1 MRILIVLVLAA
12 AAACGGGKPHGGGT
26 AKAKKGPPT
35 CTDAAGVLAT
45 KAGTTTK
52 DERRQAAI
60 AKVCVADKW
69 PPEVVKCVINWP
81 QVEDCLMSLSEKQR
95 QAYITARVN
104 AAEPIVADTGTGD
117 DPGGDDDAA
126 DPYAGMY
133 TAPPIACDQS
143 LGDVANYDPPITQS
157 GEDRDYAIG
166 LRRASMLELCDGDGW
181 SEEVR
186 RCFYDGYDPSSCRS
200 KLDSV
205 QDQGI
210 VDRLA
215 KNDELL
221 ARIGKLAVKPASI
234 DCKKVVAVH
243 YADSAWKG
251 KLDQVKGKA
260 RKKMIADSRAAM
272 KSACV
277 DDGWSAL
284 MRACIVGDDSERC
297 LTAAGFPA
305 ARFGFPAAGV
315 AVEGVT
321 TTASTGL
328 FERLGGDEGV
338 GMIVDTWVMTIAS
351 DSRIS
356 QYFATADI
364 GMLQSHLYD
373 QLCELVGGPCK
384 YTGKDMKSAHAGM
397 NLTQADLEAFLDDLR
412 QAIASSTGAEA
423 KDQDEV
429 INLFKAMS
437 GDVVAP

>member
-12 AAACGGGKPHGGGT
+12 AAACGGGKPHTGGT
-26 AKAKKGPPT
+26 AKGKKGPPT

-69 PPEVVKCVINWP
+69 PPEVVKCVLNWP
-81 QVEDCLMSLSEKQR
+81 QVEDCLMSLTEKQR

-104 AAEPIVADTGTGD
+104 AAEPAVADTGIGD
-117 DPGGDDDAA
+117 DTGGDDDAA

-133 TAPPIACDQS
+133 AAPPIACDQS

-166 LRRASMLELCDGDGW
+166 LRRASLLELCDGDGW
-181 SEEVR
+181 SDEVR
-186 RCFYDGYDPSSCRS
+186 KCFYDGYDVSSCRS
-200 KLDSV
+200 KLDAV

-221 ARIGKLAVKPASI
+221 ARIGKLAVKPAAI
-234 DCKKVVAVH
+234 DCKKVVAE
-243 YADSAWKG
+243 
-251 KLDQVKGKA
+251 
-260 RKKMIADSRAAM
+260 SRAAM
-272 KSACV
+272 KTACV
-277 DDGWSAL
+277 DDNWSAL
-284 MRACIVGDDSERC
+284 MRACIVGDDTERC

-321 TTASTGL
+321 STASAGL
-328 FERLGGDEGV
+328 YERLGGDEGV
-338 GMIVDTWVMTIAS
+338 GMIVDTWVMTISS

-356 QYFATADI
+356 QYFANADI

-373 QLCELVGGPCK
+373 QLCQLVGGPCK
-384 YTGKDMKSAHAGM
+384 YSGKDMKSAHAGM
-397 NLTQADLEAFLDDLR
+397 KLTQADLEAFLDDLR
-412 QAIASSTGAEA
+412 QAIASATGAEA

-429 INLFKAMS
+429 VNLFKAMS
-437 GDVVAP
+437 GDIVSP